1 MTGKVKKLTRNR
13 AFGFIRGDNG
23 VDYFFHRTD
32 LCGNLTIEKLGEGQ
46 RVTFETAERAK
57 GPRARDV
64 NAS

>member
-32 LCGNLTIEKLGEGQ
+32 LGGTVTLEQLDEGQ
-46 RVTFETAERAK
+46 RVTFEVTERGR
-57 GPRARDV
+57 GPRATHI
-64 NAS
+64 STS